1 MGNDKKTT
9 MKHLTR
15 ITTSIILFVIIS
27 QNAISQNNRENS
39 PLIRDFIDFLY
50 KFREYES
57 SFHKSHITFP
67 LEYSIGNEKLLLQ
80 ENSYEDSVINNKSI
94 LYYFFGFFLFTSEN
108 NSKSFAQKTD
118 KILLSQIDSSSI
130 VDYYFSTTK
139 DGWNLIKIE
148 INENKPELNN
158 SKYSESFENFIAKFI
173 RNNSFRE
180 SRINMP
186 HKLIAYDITTG
197 ESKTILINKD
207 KIHYYFKDF
216 KKVFIVYDNFQK
228 KRPNLEKV
236 NLGSTGN
243 TNGILYGYIFK
254 FKNGKWLLDR
264 EWDMSN

>member
-50 KFREYES
+50 KFREYDS

-67 LEYSIGNEKLLLQ
+67 LEYSIENEKLLLQ
-80 ENSYEDSVINNKSI
+80 ENSYEDSIINNKSI
-94 LYYFFGFFLFTSEN
+94 LYYFFGFFLFTAEN

-118 KILLSQIDSSSI
+118 KIILSQIDSSNI
-130 VDYYFSTTK
+130 VDYYFTTNK
-139 DGWNLIKIE
+139 DGWNLIKIG
-148 INENKPELNN
+148 ISKNNLELDN
-158 SKYSESFENFIAKFI
+158 SKDSESFENFIAKFI

-180 SRINMP
+180 SRIDMP
-186 HKLIAYDITTG
+186 YKFIAYDIMG
-197 ESKTILINKD
+197 GSETILINKD
-207 KIHYYFKDF
+207 NINYYFKNF
-216 KKVFIVYDNFQK
+216 KKVFIVYDNFEK
-228 KRPNLEKV
+228 KRPSLEKV

-243 TNGILYGYIFK
+243 MNGMLFGYIFK
-254 FKNGKWLLDR
+254 FKNGKWHLDR
-264 EWDMSN
+264 GWDMSN